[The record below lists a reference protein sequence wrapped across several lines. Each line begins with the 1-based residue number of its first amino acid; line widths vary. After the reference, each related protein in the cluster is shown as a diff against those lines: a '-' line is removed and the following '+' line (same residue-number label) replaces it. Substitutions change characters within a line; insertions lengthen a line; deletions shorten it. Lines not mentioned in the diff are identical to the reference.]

1 MYFSSFCFL
10 IPIVLLNLPPYI
22 AVSIIGLTISSF
34 TYHNV
39 SNKITK
45 FIDYANIINLCSNV
59 YFENYYYS
67 FLFVILYFLEFRTLQ
82 THNVKN
88 IIYFLCYSQIFALI
102 GLSIFSFSCPFL
114 SISCMFY
121 EKNLRLLNDG
131 YGILDKQCISIIV
144 YQRSINNFNC
154 EKENN
159 RKVSFKMELL
169 KSGHD
174 CFCSM

>member
-22 AVSIIGLTISSF
+22 AISIIGLTISSF

-88 IIYFLCYSQIFALI
+88 IIYFLCYSKYCAYRIVNLF
-102 GLSIFSFSCPFL
+102 FFL
-114 SISCMFY
+114 SVFVYIIHVLRKEFTIS
-121 EKNLRLLNDG
+121 
-131 YGILDKQCISIIV
+131 
-144 YQRSINNFNC
+144 QRWLWHFGQAMYIYYSLSTQY
-154 EKENN
+154 K
-159 RKVSFKMELL
+159 
-169 KSGHD
+169 
-174 CFCSM
+174 